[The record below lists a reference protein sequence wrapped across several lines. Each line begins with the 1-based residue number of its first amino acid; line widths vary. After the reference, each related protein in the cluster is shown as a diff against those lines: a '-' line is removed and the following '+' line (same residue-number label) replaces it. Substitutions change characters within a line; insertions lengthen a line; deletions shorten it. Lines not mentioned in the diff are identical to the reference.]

1 MCTWNNSLCCVEHFG
16 CALHAWRDRGAG
28 HSVAGMSVLPSPLPS
43 TWDGGGLGG
52 RSTIEYLIGKP
63 TSQSTT
69 SAASSKRCAVALE
82 HARARMPAFATNLR
96 VRVLVLRALMQAQV
110 PPVCAAS
117 GRSRRRSYL
126 FSACGPSRLVRTL
139 TLNKR
144 ASLPLQP
151 TYALYAYL
159 TAVCFVRSCRP
170 QNPRMPPASAVTAAP
185 CNACHRADR
194 KCIVNRECGASD
206 DFGLGCW
213 VLAARTHTHTACQH
227 GSI

>member
-1 MCTWNNSLCCVEHFG
+1 M
-16 CALHAWRDRGAG
+16 
-28 HSVAGMSVLPSPLPS
+28 LPSPLPS

-117 GRSRRRSYL
+117 GRSRRRSCHT
-126 FSACGPSRLVRTL
+126 SSRRAARRDWCAL

-151 TYALYAYL
+151 TYALYAY
-159 TAVCFVRSCRP
+159 
-170 QNPRMPPASAVTAAP
+170 
-185 CNACHRADR
+185 
-194 KCIVNRECGASD
+194 
-206 DFGLGCW
+206 
-213 VLAARTHTHTACQH
+213 
-227 GSI
+227 